1 MSYQTDFQAHVNR
14 SVAASSRGDFA
25 ARDTEARHWEE
36 MEQLRR
42 NGGQDNGGS
51 GDGFVFA
58 LLAIGIVFVALF
70 FLLRGICLG
79 VRGLYRLAHRHTSQ
93 QLEVS

>member
-14 SVAASSRGDFA
+14 TVAASSRGDFA

-42 NGGQDNGGS
+42 NGGQDNNGGS

-58 LLAIGIVFVALF
+58 LLAIGFVFVALF

-79 VRGLYRLAHRHTSQ
+79 VRGLYRLARRHSM
-93 QLEVS
+93 EVVPS